1 MCCINAGFEKCCLL
15 NKSQRGIQKKR
26 GLGVYPAVNKKE
38 EAVFR
43 LRITTD
49 TRIAARSTV
58 LSTGELTLV
67 GSRAASWRGSGC
79 GCLMCLSPP
88 QGHLCDRWIPSL
100 NI

>member
-1 MCCINAGFEKCCLL
+1 MMCCINAGIEKSHLL

-43 LRITTD
+43 LRITAD
-49 TRIAARSTV
+49 TRPAARSAV

-67 GSRAASWRGSGC
+67 GSWPTGG
-79 GCLMCLSPP
+79 
-88 QGHLCDRWIPSL
+88 QGQAVGV
-100 NI
+100 